1 MKKKEAKYARGFPFL
16 WEMPLES
23 EAPLQLL
30 NVKFCSTECNGDI
43 YFFRFIADFLQYEAK

>member
-1 MKKKEAKYARGFPFL
+1 MKKKEANSVRGLSLL
-16 WEMPLES
+16 WEMHLES

-30 NVKFCSTECNGDI
+30 NVKFYSIERNGDI